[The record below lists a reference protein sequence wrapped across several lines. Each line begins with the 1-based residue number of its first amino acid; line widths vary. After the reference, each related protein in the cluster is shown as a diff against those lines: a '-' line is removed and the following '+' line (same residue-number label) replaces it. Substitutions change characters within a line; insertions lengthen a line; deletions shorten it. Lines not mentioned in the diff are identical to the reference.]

1 MKSYP
6 MHSKLFV
13 ELFLWVLFSATT
25 VASANENVVGRP
37 SQPDGPAPS
46 ADAQAAALDR
56 ELDSPAQLS
65 PKIRS
70 ILGLPDTDVAEEAFG
85 SGGHPF
91 TTQRASTLEGIEP
104 VNSFPWR
111 ATGKLLMTFG
121 NQNFVCTASVVG
133 KSLLVTAAHC
143 VHNFG
148 DQEEGFADA
157 ISFEPARHENDRP
170 FGAWIAKEW
179 WIPKVYFNGTDVCS
193 AEAPGVVCENDVA
206 VIVLNERDGK
216 AIGDIVGMYNLPP
229 ANPEEDFGFVF
240 FLGQNSAHFTQL
252 GYPSKDFAGD
262 KMIRTDSLGYHDDP
276 SNVILGS
283 NQTGGS
289 SGGPWLQNF
298 GAPTSSTGPEP
309 EDAQLNTVTAVTSW
323 GFTSGTVKV
332 QGSSRFSKN
341 QTYTAKTN
349 IRSLVDDACDSNL
362 TAC

>member
-1 MKSYP
+1 MRMYFARSG
-6 MHSKLFV
+6 LAAAVF
-13 ELFLWVLFSATT
+13 FSLLLSAASI
-25 VASANENVVGRP
+25 ASANENVVGRP
-37 SQPDGPAPS
+37 SQPGGPGPS
-46 ADAQAAALDR
+46 TDAEANAFDR

-65 PKIRS
+65 PKVRS
-70 ILGLPDTDVAEEAFG
+70 ILALPDADVGPEAFG

-91 TTQRASTLEGIEP
+91 TTQRASILEGIEP
-104 VNSFPWR
+104 INSFPWR
-111 ATGKLLMTFG
+111 ATGKLLMAFG

-148 DQEEGFADA
+148 EKEDGFADA

-170 FGAWIAKEW
+170 FGTWTAKEW
-179 WIPKVYFNGTDVCS
+179 WIPKVYFDGNDVCS
-193 AEAPGVVCENDVA
+193 AEAPGIVCENDVA
-206 VIVLNERDGK
+206 VIVLDEKEGQ
-216 AIGDIVGMYNLPP
+216 AIGDAVGMYKLPP
-229 ANPEEDFGFVF
+229 EGREDDFGFVF

-252 GYPSKDFAGD
+252 GYPSKDFDGD

-276 SNVILGS
+276 NNVILGS

-298 GAPTSSTGPEP
+298 GTPTSSTGPEP
-309 EDAQLNTVTAVTSW
+309 SDAQLNTVTAVTSW

-332 QGSSRFSKN
+332 QGASRFSKN
-341 QTYTAKTN
+341 QTYTEKSN
-349 IRSLVDDACDSNL
+349 VRSLIDDACSANS